1 MSKKVTRIFSI
12 LMIFII
18 LGTVGVFYA
27 ICSNVKLERYR
38 GRAISDYWQVT
49 DYEHTQEKSDAYPVG
64 VADVVTFPLERALVG
79 NDSLIFYSIHQNVEV
94 YIDDCLVYKSYVS
107 QDNPLGKTPGDQWN
121 EIPMYREDAGRQVTV
136 RLIPVYKTHVGN
148 VPEMMMGNTSQIYF
162 YYTVKQTVPF
172 VCAMVAIAY
181 GLVFIIMTFA
191 LFWNYA
197 NRKELL
203 YLGIL
208 AIVIGMWKGAD
219 LSILHMYISHPIEM
233 TYRALILIMF
243 LPIPFALYEKEVLQV
258 DKSRHLLYAAFV
270 SQGAIVVSWVLQV
283 LDIADLRETLWM
295 HHLVI
300 GLVVILSVYFTIV
313 DVIKYGWTR
322 KRRLTVGCFTLCVV
336 GILGDMASFYI
347 TSGKISNSF
356 GMVGFLIYIAV
367 MGVLSINEA
376 KVWMELGRKA
386 EDYRDMAFHDQLTG
400 LYNRHAFVKHTT
412 SDMFQPVG
420 STLVMLD
427 LNELKK
433 CNDTFGHDAGDRYIV
448 AGAKV
453 IEHTYGQ
460 YGKIY
465 RMGGD
470 EFCVLMQ
477 NVDEAVVKQ
486 ACCALQQNAK
496 QFNATSGESF
506 CMQIACGYMPYV
518 AERDFN
524 IEDTLRRADHKMY
537 ENKIAMKQC
546 ED

>member
-1 MSKKVTRIFSI
+1 MSKKVTRIFSV

-18 LGTVGVFYA
+18 LGTVGMFYA

-79 NDSLIFYSIHQNVEV
+79 NDSLVFYSIHQNVEV
-94 YIDDCLVYKSYVS
+94 YIDGKLAYKSYAN
-107 QDNPLGKTPGDQWN
+107 QNNPIGKTPGDQWN
-121 EIPMYREDAGRQVTV
+121 EIPVYREDGGKQVMV
-136 RLIPVYKTHVGN
+136 RLIPVYETHVGN

-162 YYTVKQTVPF
+162 HYLSKQMIPF
-172 VCAMVAIAY
+172 ICAMVAIAY
-181 GLVFIIMTFA
+181 GLVLIIMTFT
-191 LFWNYA
+191 LYWNYA
-197 NRKELL
+197 NRKELF

-208 AIVIGMWKGAD
+208 AIVIGMWKVAD

-243 LPIPFALYEKEVLQV
+243 LPIPFALYEREVLQG
-258 DKSRHLLYAAFV
+258 DKSRYLLYASFV
-270 SQGAIVVSWVLQV
+270 SQGAIVLSWVLQV
-283 LDIADLRETLWM
+283 LDVADLRETLWL

-300 GLVVILSVYFTIV
+300 GLVVCLSIYLTID
-313 DVIKYGWTR
+313 DVKTYGWTR
-322 KRRLTVGCFTLCVV
+322 KRRLTAGCFTLCVV
-336 GILGDMASFYI
+336 GILGDMASFYL

-376 KVWMELGRKA
+376 KVWMELGHKA
-386 EDYRDMAFHDQLTG
+386 EGYRDMAFHDQLTG

-420 STLVMLD
+420 CTLVMLD

-433 CNDTFGHDAGDRYIV
+433 CNDTFGHDAGDRYII

-453 IEHTYGQ
+453 IEDTFGQ
-460 YGKIY
+460 YGKVY

-477 NVDEAVVKQ
+477 NVEESVVEQ
-486 ACCALQQNAK
+486 ACCMLQQNTEK
-496 QFNATSGESF
+496 FNASSGELF
-506 CMQIACGYMPYV
+506 CMQIACGYMGYV
-518 AERDFN
+518 GERDFN

-537 ENKIAMKQC
+537 KNKIAMKQC
-546 ED
+546 AV